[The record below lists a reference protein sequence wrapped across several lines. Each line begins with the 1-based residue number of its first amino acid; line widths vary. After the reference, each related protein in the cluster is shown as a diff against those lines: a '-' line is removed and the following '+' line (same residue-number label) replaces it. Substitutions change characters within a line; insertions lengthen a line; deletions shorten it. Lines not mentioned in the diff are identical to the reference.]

1 MVPSAS
7 RVPIFKPTLWLI
19 MTVCANQLV
28 RASGPSTVSLKS
40 FCALIWSSQLIGGM
54 SRPTPSAAV
63 LKASVTS
70 ASARSPLPDVTLPSR
85 IAYQRPISSSR
96 ALSCA
101 TRLRSLS
108 RARKAG
114 CRQAAYA
121 RSCAIPHR
129 MILNFIA
136 ESMVSSSPACTPA
149 NLVIVRYFRPFAAQ
163 AQHQRRGRPAE
174 RRPGAELGVSAR
186 DSEMASLRLDARNL
200 HHLRPLLDVL
210 AQVGVELGG
219 SHHQRHRS
227 LLVPC
232 FLHVGP
238 PDRLVD
244 FGIEHVD
251 DRLRRAGRRHDPEP
265 DGRFVARHPRLGD
278 GGNIG

>member
-1 MVPSAS
+1 
-7 RVPIFKPTLWLI
+7 
-19 MTVCANQLV
+19 
-28 RASGPSTVSLKS
+28 
-40 FCALIWSSQLIGGM
+40 M
-54 SRPTPSAAV
+54 SRSAAIAAV

-101 TRLRSLS
+101 TRLRSLR

-114 CRQAAYA
+114 CRQAAYT

-136 ESMVSSSPACTPA
+136 DSMVSSSPACTPA
-149 NLVIVRYFRPFAAQ
+149 NLVIARYFRPFAAH
-163 AQHQRRGRPAE
+163 AQHQRRGRPGEAPAG
-174 RRPGAELGVSAR
+174 RDVGVSGCR
-186 DSEMASLRLDARNL
+186 SEAPSLRLDARNL
-200 HHLRPLLDVL
+200 HHLRPFLYVL

-219 SHHQRHRS
+219 GHHHPPRP

-232 FLHVGP
+232 FLPVGGP
-238 PDRLVD
+238 LCPFFFRTV
-244 FGIEHVD
+244 
-251 DRLRRAGRRHDPEP
+251 
-265 DGRFVARHPRLGD
+265 
-278 GGNIG
+278 NC

>member
-1 MVPSAS
+1 
-7 RVPIFKPTLWLI
+7 
-19 MTVCANQLV
+19 
-28 RASGPSTVSLKS
+28 
-40 FCALIWSSQLIGGM
+40 M
-54 SRPTPSAAV
+54 SRSAAIAAV

-70 ASARSPLPDVTLPSR
+70 ASARRPLPDVTLPSR

-101 TRLRSLS
+101 TRLRSLR

-114 CRQAAYA
+114 CRQAAYT

-149 NLVIVRYFRPFAAQ
+149 NLVIARYFRPFAAH
-163 AQHQRRGRPAE
+163 AQHQRRGRPGEALAG
-174 RRPGAELGVSAR
+174 RDVGVSGCR
-186 DSEMASLRLDARNL
+186 SEAPSLRLDARNL
-200 HHLRPLLDVL
+200 HHLRPFLYVL

-232 FLHVGP
+232 FLHVAAP
-238 PDRLVD
+238 YSPFY
-244 FGIEHVD
+244 FGIDHV
-251 DRLRRAGRRHDPEP
+251 H
-265 DGRFVARHPRLGD
+265 ARPPPLPPPPHS
-278 GGNIG
+278 